1 MAPLLKIDRLAQFG
15 GTQEAGGVVIPTPEP
30 TYIGRYSRIDLGYLL
45 SLPSGADFV
54 VTKVSQE
61 FQYSPYPNTGAT
73 FLPTSSPI
81 DAEPF
86 TFWVDGSAIS
96 FYSIGEPPSP
106 LLIEC
111 DITARVPLPSATYQW
126 NIVLPTGFNANTFE
140 VQGLTF
146 AETTGIPTAGQFKQT
161 GEVLVVQG
169 SPQYNINPGDE
180 IALRGTLSITTTSS
194 LTIAHFE
201 IPEIA
206 YLDKLDWRGI
216 AFNPSANAYN
226 PQANEFF
233 WNERTRC
240 AIVFL

>member
-1 MAPLLKIDRLAQFG
+1 MAPLLKIDRLAQLG
-15 GTQEAGGVVIPTPEP
+15 GTEAAGGVVLPTPEP
-30 TYIGRYSRIDLGYLL
+30 TYIGRYSRVDLGYLL

-54 VTKVSQE
+54 VSKVSQE
-61 FQYSPYPNTGAT
+61 FQYAPYPNTNPT

-81 DAEPF
+81 EAEPF

-111 DITARVPLPSATYQW
+111 DITTRVPLPFASYQW
-126 NIVLPTGFNANTFE
+126 SIVLPTGFNANTFE

-146 AETTGIPTAGQFKQT
+146 AETTGTPTAGQFKQT
-161 GEVLVVQG
+161 GEVLAVQG
-169 SPQYNINPGDE
+169 SPQYNLNPGDE
-180 IALRGTLSITTTSS
+180 IALRGTLSISVASS

-201 IPEIA
+201 ISEIA

-216 AFNPSANAYN
+216 AFNPAANAYD

-233 WNERTRC
+233 WDEKRRE
-240 AIVFL
+240 AIAFL